1 MTVFVCV
8 DDRGGMTFN
17 SRRQSRDERLIDD
30 VLRHTG
36 DSPLYVTDFS
46 EELFENTDACII
58 SVPSPLDTSVTGA
71 FVFIENLAL
80 LPHVDKIKT
89 LVIYRWNRAYPYDTA
104 LDIDPLKH
112 GFKAPRVTEF
122 EGKSHKIIT
131 KEVYER

>member
-17 SRRQSRDERLIDD
+17 SRRQSRDARVVEDI
-30 VLRHTG
+30 LRHVG
-36 DSPLYVTDFS
+36 ESPLYVTDFS
-46 EELFENTDACII
+46 EELFENTNACII
-58 SVPSPLDTSVTGA
+58 SVPSPLDSSSNDVFA
-71 FVFIENLAL
+71 FIENLPL
-80 LPHVDKIKT
+80 LPHVDKIQA
-89 LVIYRWNRAYPYDTA
+89 LVIYRWNRAYPYDTV